1 MFKRGI
7 LLALLACSLLPEA
20 HAAEAGPTTKAAATE
35 TKTLP
40 GGAVLT
46 FSADAKYDVGR
57 PIKLQLAPTG
67 SDKTTVQMIKLSAG
81 RVSVSIPEAK
91 HPKTAVLIQAPR
103 KVSAV
108 AKGGQSSVII
118 GAERVT
124 VAALTGEM
132 LAALGND
139 WKSLPSGIVRSFGA
153 GATSEQAVPPTPRL
167 SLPRS
172 MHLALRGKA
181 TTSVH
186 AASSAN
192 VDHKRLWLY
201 RVEGTKRTKL
211 LEVEWRSDTE
221 SLPPLAPG
229 RYELQARAVDRF
241 GVESPISAPLSLRVI
256 GADLPEGTRL
266 SGETI
271 LLGRST
277 RVKLIGAEGLE
288 ATLGRASL
296 FVPAPADI
304 GLTRGQSTLLRLR
317 EQGAKEEL
325 SIQLEPRTLRAEI
338 AIGPKTAR
346 WPGDPLHVS
355 VKLFD
360 HRGKPVS
367 DPLKSKPRV
376 FVNVDPVTPN
386 WSHSGNTYS
395 AKVPP
400 ASGSG
405 PWVVRVEVSDDF
417 GDEVGRNFIELG
429 ESSRRTA
436 RN

>member
-7 LLALLACSLLPEA
+7 LLALLVCSVLPEA
-20 HAAEAGPTTKAAATE
+20 HAAEPGPAAKAAASE

-67 SDKTTVQMIKLSAG
+67 SDKTTVQVIKLSAG

-91 HPKTAVLIQAPR
+91 HPQTAVLIQAPR
-103 KVSAV
+103 KVSAL
-108 AKGGQSSVII
+108 AKGGQSCVII
-118 GAERVT
+118 GTDHVT
-124 VAALTGEM
+124 LAALKGEM

-139 WKSLPSGIVRSFGA
+139 WKPLPSGIVRSFGP
-153 GATSEQAVPPTPRL
+153 GAASEQAVPQTPQL
-167 SLPRS
+167 SLQRS
-172 MHLALRGKA
+172 MHLALRGKVS
-181 TTSVH
+181 TSVQ
-186 AASSAN
+186 AAPSAK
-192 VDHKRLWLY
+192 VEHKDFWLY
-201 RVEGTKRTKL
+201 RIEGTKRTKL
-211 LEVEWRSDTE
+211 VETEWRSDVQP
-221 SLPPLAPG
+221 LPALEPG
-229 RYELQARAVDRF
+229 RYEMQARAVDRF
-241 GVESPISAPLSLRVI
+241 GVESPVSAPLSLRVI
-256 GADLPEGTRL
+256 GADLPAGTRL

-288 ATLGRASL
+288 ASLGRASL
-296 FVPAPADI
+296 FVPAPPDI

-317 EQGAKEEL
+317 EHGAKEEL
-325 SIQLEPRTLRAEI
+325 SIQLEPRALRAEI
-338 AIGPKTAR
+338 AIEPKTAR
-346 WPGDPLHVS
+346 WPGDALHVS

-360 HRGKPVS
+360 HRGRPVT

-376 FVNVDPVTPN
+376 FVNVDPVAPS

-395 AKVPP
+395 AKVLP

-429 ESSRRTA
+429 ESHSSTA
-436 RN
+436 SN

>member
-7 LLALLACSLLPEA
+7 LLALLTCSVLPEA
-20 HAAEAGPTTKAAATE
+20 HAAEAGPAAKAAATG

-46 FSADAKYDVGR
+46 FSADAKYDLGK
-57 PIKLQLAPTG
+57 PIRLQLAPSG
-67 SDKTTVQMIKLSAG
+67 SDKTTVQVIKLSAG
-81 RVSVSIPEAK
+81 RVSISIPETK

-124 VAALTGEM
+124 VAALKGEM

-139 WKSLPSGIVRSFGA
+139 WKALPSGIVRSFGA
-153 GATSEQAVPPTPRL
+153 GPTSEQPVPQTPQL

-172 MHLALRGKA
+172 MHLALRGKVS
-181 TTSVH
+181 TSVQ
-186 AASSAN
+186 AAPAAN
-192 VDHKRLWLY
+192 VERKDFWLY
-201 RVEGTKRTKL
+201 RVESGKRTKL
-211 LEVEWRSDTE
+211 VEAEWRDSTQA
-221 SLPPLAPG
+221 LPPLPPG
-229 RYELQARAVDRF
+229 RYEMQARAVDRF
-241 GVESPISAPLSLRVI
+241 GVESPLSAPLSLRVI
-256 GADLPEGTRL
+256 GADLPAGTRL

-288 ATLGRASL
+288 ATFGRASL
-296 FVPAPADI
+296 FVPAPPDI

-325 SIQLEPRTLRAEI
+325 AIQLEPRTVRAEI

-346 WPGDPLHVS
+346 WPGDSLHVS

-360 HRGKPVS
+360 HRGKPVT
-367 DPLKSKPRV
+367 DALKTKPRV
-376 FVNVDPVTPN
+376 FVNVDPVAPT

-400 ASGSG
+400 ALGSG

-429 ESSRRTA
+429 GSSPTA
-436 RN
+436 SN